1 MAQNPPPPTPPQF
14 PSPEE
19 LKSKITDFMK
29 QNFGDHVSVATIT
42 EPEPAVAEED
52 EKPEKTEHKE
62 FEFHLLPR
70 DIKAHLDR
78 FVIKQE
84 EAKKVLAI
92 AVCDHYN
99 HANYLRRLEKEDPNR
114 AQEIEYIKQN
124 VILVGPTG
132 VGKTYLIKHIAD
144 LIKVPF
150 VKADATK
157 FSETGYVGGDVEDLV
172 RELVHKADG
181 DVNLAQ
187 FGIIYID
194 EIDKIAS
201 AGNLIGRDVSGRGV
215 QTTLLKLME
224 ETEVPVRS
232 MNDLQAQLQAAFEFQ
247 RRGKAKR
254 DTINTRHILFVVSG
268 AFGKLKEQVARRVRH
283 GQIGFSAQ
291 PIQVMDNELFQH
303 VTTQDFMEYGFEP
316 EFIGRL
322 PVRVV
327 CEDLD
332 ANDLFDIMKFSEG
345 SLLRQYERAFRAYG
359 IEISFEDEALRLLAQ
374 AAATEKT
381 GARGLLTVFEKLF
394 RDYKFH
400 LAGSGLTQLRV
411 SAALV
416 REPQRVLEQLMA
428 EGHKLEA
435 QMLEAGAREFA
446 EKFSKDHGLEIS
458 LDESAIRRLVE
469 RAQAERM
476 TMTDLCAH
484 LFKDFQFG
492 LSLIKKN
499 TGRTQFVLN
508 AAAIDA
514 PDKFLSDLVV
524 HTIQLHR
531 RKTPDCMKPL
541 LVAFLDQTA
550 RHLPARGGC
559 GGSKRLIACMK
570 RSLITTL
577 IIGVAVALIVGAL
590 HATKVIAGFEAVA
603 AQLVTDYAG
612 ATRVVGEKWQYVFVL
627 LIALGVAWL
636 SLSNPRCGTMARLV
650 INRVIAG
657 GTVWPRVGL
666 LSLPRIFSA
675 GAVSPGGRVCSPR
688 RRRVVGFFAQE
699 PLTSNPHIVCRSR
712 FQRAISPS

>member
-1 MAQNPPPPTPPQF
+1 MEHTPSF

-19 LKSKITDFMK
+19 LKSKLAEFMK
-29 QNFGDHVSVATIT
+29 SNFGDRVAFTT
-42 EPEPAVAEED
+42 VTQPDTVEAGTD
-52 EKPEKTEHKE
+52 EKSPPEDSEE
-62 FEFHLLPR
+62 FQFHFLPR

-78 FVIKQE
+78 FVIKQD
-84 EAKKVLAI
+84 EAKKVLSI

-99 HANYLRRLEKEDPNR
+99 HVNHVRQVEKEDR
-114 AQEIEYIKQN
+114 AGANDTEYAKQN

-172 RELVHKADG
+172 RELVDKADG
-181 DVNLAQ
+181 DVDLAQ

-201 AGNLIGRDVSGRGV
+201 SSNMVGRDVSGRGV

-268 AFGKLKEQVARRVRH
+268 AFEKLREQVARRVRH

-291 PIQVMDNELFQH
+291 PVHVMDNELFQH
-303 VTTQDFMEYGFEP
+303 VTTQDFIEYGFEP

-332 ANDLFDIMKFSEG
+332 AKDLFEIMKYSEG

-411 SAALV
+411 SATLV
-416 REPQRVLEQLMA
+416 RESQRVLQQLMA

-446 EKFSKDHGLEIS
+446 EKFNKDHELEIIF
-458 LDESAIRRLVE
+458 DESAIHRLVV
-469 RAQAERM
+469 R
-476 TMTDLCAH
+476 
-484 LFKDFQFG
+484 
-492 LSLIKKN
+492 
-499 TGRTQFVLN
+499 
-508 AAAIDA
+508 
-514 PDKFLSDLVV
+514 
-524 HTIQLHR
+524 
-531 RKTPDCMKPL
+531 
-541 LVAFLDQTA
+541 
-550 RHLPARGGC
+550 
-559 GGSKRLIACMK
+559 
-570 RSLITTL
+570 
-577 IIGVAVALIVGAL
+577 
-590 HATKVIAGFEAVA
+590 
-603 AQLVTDYAG
+603 
-612 ATRVVGEKWQYVFVL
+612 
-627 LIALGVAWL
+627 
-636 SLSNPRCGTMARLV
+636 
-650 INRVIAG
+650 
-657 GTVWPRVGL
+657 
-666 LSLPRIFSA
+666 
-675 GAVSPGGRVCSPR
+675 
-688 RRRVVGFFAQE
+688 
-699 PLTSNPHIVCRSR
+699 
-712 FQRAISPS
+712 